1 MSGKTYIV
9 TGATG
14 GIGKAI
20 VKGLTERGAAR
31 VILACRN
38 IAKARKLIESLQPGM
53 TELTAMEVD
62 LESLESVRRFAK
74 AIAASGLSIDGLF
87 NNAGTMP
94 GDVILTADG
103 YESATQTN
111 FLATGLLTRLL
122 LPCMADDGAI
132 VFTTSMTRR
141 IARLRDDWRE
151 RAVSHHHRFTT
162 YGRSKLMLT
171 HFAMDLSNELRHRH
185 IRVNCSDPGIVD
197 SAIITMDNKVI
208 DYLSDRLFRPVIS
221 TPEQGAAPAL
231 AAMESRLTGHIFTLS
246 GHSPI
251 PAGYQKQRLHPIAT
265 DAVRALQQAC
275 EAGVPQ
281 SRLS

>member
-1 MSGKTYIV
+1 MKGLTYIV

-20 VKGLTERGAAR
+20 TEGLIAGGAGR

-38 IAKARKLIESLQPGM
+38 TAKAQSLIASLDRRD
-53 TELTAMEVD
+53 TELEAIQLD
-62 LESLESVRRFAK
+62 LESFDSVRRC
-74 AIAASGLSIDGLF
+74 AAEVAERGYMVDGLF

-94 GDVILTADG
+94 GEMRLTADG

-111 FLATGLLTRLL
+111 FLATALFTRLL
-122 LPCMADDGAI
+122 LPAVADGGGI

-151 RAVSHHHRFTT
+151 RAVTHHHRFTT

-171 HFAMDLSNELRHRH
+171 HFALDLSRELAPRG

-197 SAIITMDNKVI
+197 SAIITMGNRAI
-208 DYLSDRLFRPVIS
+208 DYLSDKIFRPAIS
-221 TPEQGAAPAL
+221 TPAQGAAPAL
-231 AAMESRLTGHIFTLS
+231 AAMSADVTGCIFTLR

-251 PAGYQKQRLHPIAT
+251 PASYLSDPLHRLPSE
-265 DAVRALQQAC
+265 AVEML
-275 EAGVPQ
+275 G
-281 SRLS
+281 